1 MDCSRILNY
10 VHGFIDRELDP
21 VTASEIERHLEGC
34 ASCRQAYARQSMLQA
49 AVRRHAD
56 YHTAPASLAGRIR
69 ANVLGT
75 GARAITVSGDSRRQW
90 LRLGAA
96 VAATAVMTWVITLQ
110 IEGAAKD
117 DRVMEELIAGHA
129 RAVLTNHLVDVAS
142 SDQHTVK
149 PWLSSRLDFS
159 PPVADLADAG
169 FPLVG
174 GRLDYVASRPV
185 AALVFRHRQHVINL
199 FIWPDASAKAAVPA
213 QVSSKQGYN
222 VWRWARA
229 GMTFWA
235 ISDLGA
241 ADVGVFSEKYAGI
254 K

>member
-1 MDCSRILNY
+1 MDCSRIRNY
-10 VHGFIDRELDP
+10 VHGYIDRELDP
-21 VTASEIERHLEGC
+21 VVASEIERHLEGC

-49 AVRRHAD
+49 AVKRHAA
-56 YHTAPASLAGRIR
+56 YHAAPASLAGRIR
-69 ANVLGT
+69 AKAPGT
-75 GARAITVSGDSRRQW
+75 DAREMAVSGDSRRQW

-96 VAATAVMTWVITLQ
+96 VAATAVVTWVIALQ
-110 IEGAAKD
+110 VERTAKD
-117 DRVMEELIAGHA
+117 DRVVEELIAGHA

-174 GRLDYVASRPV
+174 GRLDYLANRPV

-199 FIWPDASAKAAVPA
+199 FVWPDANARAAAPA
-213 QVSSKQGYN
+213 RVSSKQGYN
-222 VWRWARA
+222 VWHWAHA

-241 ADVGVFSEKYAGI
+241 ADVGVFSETYAGI

>member
-1 MDCSRILNY
+1 MDCSRVLNY
-10 VHGFIDRELDP
+10 VHGFVDRELDP
-21 VTASEIERHLEGC
+21 VAASEIERHLEEC
-34 ASCRQAYARQSMLQA
+34 ASCRQAYARQTSLQA
-49 AVRRHAD
+49 AVRRHAV
-56 YHTAPASLAGRIR
+56 YHAAPASLAGRIR

-75 GARAITVSGDSRRQW
+75 GTRQMSASGGSRRQW
-90 LRLGAA
+90 LQLGAA
-96 VAATAVMTWVITLQ
+96 VAATAVMTWAITLQ
-110 IEGAAKD
+110 IERAAKD
-117 DRVMEELIAGHA
+117 DRVVDEVIASHA

-169 FPLVG
+169 FPLAG
-174 GRLDYVASRPV
+174 GRLDYLAGRPV
-185 AALVFRHRQHVINL
+185 GALVFRHRQHVINL
-199 FIWPDASAKAAVPA
+199 FVWPDANARTAAPA
-213 QVSSKQGYN
+213 QSASKQGYN
-222 VWRWARA
+222 VWYWAQA

-241 ADVGVFSEKYAGI
+241 ADVQTFSETYAGI